1 MLYVIYAADQMYNGL
16 HGMCDWTIE
25 DCYNEN
31 DASEIAFENS
41 LEIINDYSA
50 IYEELE
56 KEVED
61 EVDFADIPI
70 TEEKEEEIRY
80 EIYSS
85 DVLYDIFEIKF
96 EYQKEDIF
104 ELERILQY
112 DPEEFIK
119 KYCDEDRR

>member
-1 MLYVIYAADQMYNGL
+1 MLYVIYAADQIYNGY
-16 HGMCDWTIE
+16 HGLSDWTIE
-25 DCYNEN
+25 DCNNIN
-31 DASEIAFENS
+31 DASEIGFENS
-41 LEIINDYSA
+41 LEIINDYSI

-61 EVDFADIPI
+61 EIDFADVPI

-80 EIYSS
+80 EVYSN
-85 DVLYDIFEIKF
+85 DVLYDIFEIKS

-104 ELERILQY
+104 ELERILQH

-119 KYCDEDRR
+119 KYCEDRR